1 MSQNYKLNEVM
12 YLWFTQQIE
21 KDVLLSGPIIL
32 EKAKMFE
39 KLNQEVQ
46 NSMIVWG
53 GQINGKQG
61 TEFISWTFIGNV
73 CILYPNACKLH
84 IYKTKFEI

>member
-32 EKAKMFE
+32 EKAKVFE
-39 KLNQEVQ
+39 KLNQVQ

-53 GQINGKQG
+53 G
-61 TEFISWTFIGNV
+61 
-73 CILYPNACKLH
+73 
-84 IYKTKFEI
+84 